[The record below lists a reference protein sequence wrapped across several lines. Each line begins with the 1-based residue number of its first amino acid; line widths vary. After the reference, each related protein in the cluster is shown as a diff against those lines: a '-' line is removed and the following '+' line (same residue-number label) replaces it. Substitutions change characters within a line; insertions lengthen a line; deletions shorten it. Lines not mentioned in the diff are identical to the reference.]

1 MHLLPAIDIRD
12 GRCVRLLQG
21 DFGQET
27 RYEVNPVTLAQRYV
41 TLGAE
46 WLHIVDLDGAAS
58 GSPQNLDLVAAIAQ
72 TPGLKVQV
80 GGGIRSPDNLAR
92 ALAVAERVVIG
103 SLGVTAP
110 KLVEH
115 WLEEHGPDRL
125 TLALDVRVDDSHVP
139 FVTTHGWTERSELT
153 LWAALERYG
162 PFGLRNVLCTDVARD
177 GALIGPN
184 ITLYRNCVA
193 RCPGVAFQASGGVRD
208 VGDLSELAETGVALA
223 ISGKALLEGRLSD
236 GEIRSFLPNG

>member
-27 RYEVNPVTLAQRYV
+27 RYEINPVTLAQRYV

-153 LWAALERYG
+153 LWAALERYR

>member
-41 TLGAE
+41 SLGAE
-46 WLHIVDLDGAAS
+46 WLHIVDLDGAAI
-58 GSPQNLDLVAAIAQ
+58 GSPQNLNLVATIAK
-72 TPGLKVQV
+72 TAGLKVQV
-80 GGGIRSPDNLAR
+80 GGGIRSPEDLAR

-110 KLVEH
+110 GLVER
-115 WLEEHGPDRL
+115 WLDEHGPDRL
-125 TLALDVRVDDSHVP
+125 TLALDVRVDDSDTP
-139 FVTTHGWTERSELT
+139 FVTTHGWTERTELT
-153 LWAALERYG
+153 LWAALKRYR
-162 PFGLRNVLCTDVARD
+162 PFGLRNVLCTDVNRD
-177 GALIGPN
+177 GALSGPN
-184 ITLYRNCVA
+184 IALYRNCVT
-193 RCPGVAFQASGGVRD
+193 RCPGVAFQASGGVRN
-208 VGDLSELAETGVALA
+208 VGDLDELRETGVAFA